1 MVILLFS
8 RLLHWCRSLTEP
20 EGLILDQYKAVWKVK
35 HPHEPPAKVI
45 RMNLKRTA
53 NKMRAG
59 HIHSTSPRCGLPR
72 QATR

>member
-1 MVILLFS
+1 MILLFS

-45 RMNLKRTA
+45 AMNVRRMAKQVR
-53 NKMRAG
+53 KVRA
-59 HIHSTSPRCGLPR
+59 
-72 QATR
+72 A